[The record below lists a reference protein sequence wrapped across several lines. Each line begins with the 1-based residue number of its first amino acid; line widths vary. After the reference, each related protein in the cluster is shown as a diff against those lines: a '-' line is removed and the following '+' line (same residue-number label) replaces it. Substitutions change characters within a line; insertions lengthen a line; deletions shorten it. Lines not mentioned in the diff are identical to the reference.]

1 VASSTGPKIS
11 ICPES
16 VYGRQYARVAG
27 HDLALLVRHVEGEV
41 RKRAF
46 SLKTQVVA
54 PRGL

>member
-46 SLKTQVVA
+46 SLKTKVVA